1 MPKYSFKRN
10 LFFALLGGVTN
21 SGLLTTPH
29 IHYVGH
35 TTHCVSCTA
44 HFVGR
49 TAHCVSRTLHPV
61 SHTEYYKKHSVN
73 IKF

>member
-1 MPKYSFKRN
+1 MPKYSFKRY
-10 LFFALLGGVTN
+10 LFFAIWGGH
-21 SGLLTTPH
+21 TTPH